1 MFPLESGSECGE
13 KALGGCLV
21 GRGRLAAGTPT
32 LQCETAEPRGDAS
45 LQGRAGRGTAP
56 STAPRLPCSTV
67 AFQTPFLFG
76 ACIAFCVVD
85 EEMPVRS
92 MKGFFCC

>member
-45 LQGRAGRGTAP
+45 LQGRQRHGTQHGTQA
-56 STAPRLPCSTV
+56 AL
-67 AFQTPFLFG
+67 
-76 ACIAFCVVD
+76 
-85 EEMPVRS
+85 
-92 MKGFFCC
+92 